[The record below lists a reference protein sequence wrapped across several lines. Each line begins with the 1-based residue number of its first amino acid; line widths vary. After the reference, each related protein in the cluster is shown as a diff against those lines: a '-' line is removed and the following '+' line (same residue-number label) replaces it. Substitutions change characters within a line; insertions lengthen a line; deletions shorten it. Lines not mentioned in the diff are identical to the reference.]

1 MATKSNTVAVRGS
14 YIPSVATVA
23 LGRIGHSVDV
33 KTERFSDDVITHVFN
48 YGLKQMLNDAA
59 ASGKTDD
66 EKVGLFTKKLEAMY
80 EGTLRAARESDPIAA
95 EARRIATD
103 FVKRKTDHK
112 AGSDAFKA
120 AVAKAM
126 ADEKVRALAA
136 QNVERAKALDFD
148 ISF

>member
-1 MATKSNTVAVRGS
+1 MAKNNSAPATTRGG
-14 YIPSVATVA
+14 YIPAEPVVA
-23 LGRIGHSVDV
+23 LGKIGHSVTV
-33 KTERFSDDVITHVFN
+33 KTERFSDEVITHIFN

-95 EARRIATD
+95 EARRIAAD
-103 FVKRKTDHK
+103 WLKRKGVK
-112 AGSDAFKA
+112 PSDDGYKA
-120 AVAKAM
+120 ALAKAS
-126 ADEKVRALAA
+126 ADDKVRALAV